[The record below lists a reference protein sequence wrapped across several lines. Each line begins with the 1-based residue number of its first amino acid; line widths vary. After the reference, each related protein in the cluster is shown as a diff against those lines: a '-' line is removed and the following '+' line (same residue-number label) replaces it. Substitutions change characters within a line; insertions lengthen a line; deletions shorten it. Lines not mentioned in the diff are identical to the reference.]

1 MTIEI
6 REASGT
12 AIAKTG
18 KRWLVV
24 AATPGQGSSG
34 YYSADVLREYGP
46 KVFGPGTR
54 AWLDHDP
61 SRKLTDLVGTYD
73 EGAYWN
79 EESQRLEAVL
89 TPATEAWS
97 KFLDELG
104 DKARASIFASG
115 EKDDQDNVIA
125 LHPTRNASI
134 DLVGYEGLV
143 GSGVMHELYEN
154 ARGSVLLEEKPGGTS
169 PQEKERNEMEIEKLA
184 ERIDALTASLV
195 SVQERAAEQNQATV
209 DAEALEAAK
218 ISAIESFDSAR
229 KLIDAAEGLLPV
241 QREALF
247 ESAKR
252 GEDVAPLIEREKTV
266 AEQAKAAVLSES
278 AEDGARSFGS
288 VASASDLGKVLG

>member
-1 MTIEI
+1 MTVEI

-12 AIAKTG
+12 AIAKKG

-34 YYSADVLREYGP
+34 YYSAEVLREYGP

-54 AWLDHDP
+54 AWLDHDT
-61 SRKLTDLVGTYD
+61 SRKLTDLVGVYED
-73 EGAYWN
+73 GAYWN
-79 EESQRLEAVL
+79 EETQRLEAVL
-89 TPATEAWS
+89 TPATKAWEA
-97 KFLDELG
+97 FLDEIG
-104 DKARASIFASG
+104 DKARASIYASG
-115 EKDDQDNVIA
+115 DKDENNNVTA
-125 LHPTRNASI
+125 LYPTRDASI

-143 GSGVMHELYEN
+143 GSGVVHELYES
-154 ARGSVLLEEKPGGTS
+154 ARRSVALEEKPGGTS
-169 PQEKERNEMEIEKLA
+169 PQEKEKNEMDEKLV
-184 ERIDALTASLV
+184 ERFETAVASLV
-195 SVQERAAEQNQATV
+195 SVQERAAEQKQVSVN
-209 DAEALEAAK
+209 AEALSAAK
-218 ISAIESFDSAR
+218 IEAVEAFDAAR

-247 ESAKR
+247 EAAKR

-288 VASASDLGKVLG
+288 VTSAADLGKVLG